1 MYLKKVTIG
10 GFRSFSCDNLQTIE
24 FDSDKTILIGNNGA
38 GKSAIL
44 DALNRIFSVDS
55 TMRVLKSSDFYS
67 QPDEANAEIKSL
79 FIDVWFGFDTIDG
92 DFAVP
97 TLIDQLTLDSNEN
110 VIFRIRLEATLN
122 YEYSDLGDIE
132 ENIYIITT
140 DDELPDD
147 ESKVKLTPLIRNSI
161 QVHYVPASRD
171 PLKQLAYSSTAILGR
186 LLKATKWDADVRKNY
201 KEKTQELVSL
211 IKENSS
217 LDLISK
223 SIDEGWKNLYKE
235 KVIANAELNF
245 PFSTVDDLVKLVKLF
260 LSPNEQ
266 GASISSETLS
276 DGQRS
281 LLYLAIIHALFCIEN
296 KIKNSKPDDNEHSF
310 DLTRLRLPIFSLV
323 SLEEPENHLSP
334 HYLGRIIRS
343 FSEYTMKD
351 SFQMIISTHSTA
363 IMSRVEPYQVRHC
376 SFRNGSSHVNVIS
389 LPEKTDEEFKFINEA
404 VKAYPEIYFSKLVI
418 LVEGDSEQI
427 ILPKVLEH
435 YDYNVDSKNIT
446 IAPLGGRHV
455 NHFWRLLE
463 SIKTPY
469 ITLLDLDLGRN
480 GGGFGRVKYAISQLS
495 KYKKVNYLH
504 EGILEK
510 IPAWNSSDNPI
521 DFSLE
526 YDDKQTVNLVEK
538 LKEYNIYF
546 TSPLDIDY
554 LMIDA
559 YGDVYC
565 NCDKSNNENGPQA
578 LRKINLLQSEIDGC
592 KSICDVVEKGKIIE
606 CKSEEISKIKEEMV
620 KAVLKDG
627 HDGAGHYVSDSDYL
641 KKFIWY
647 NYRFLGNKSK
657 PASHI
662 RLLNKL
668 SIDVLGNRLPL
679 VLKEIAEK
687 AKGIC
692 DD

>member
-1 MYLKKVTIG
+1 MFLKKVVIS
-10 GFRSFSCDNLQTIE
+10 GFRSFSCENPQAIE

-55 TMRVLKSSDFYS
+55 TMRVLKPSDFYS
-67 QPDEANAEIKSL
+67 QPNEVNVESKSM
-79 FIDVWFGFDTIDG
+79 FIDVWFGFETIEG

-97 TLIDQLTLDSNEN
+97 SLIDQLTLDSNEDI
-110 VIFRIRLEATLN
+110 IFRVRLEATLN
-122 YEYSDLGDIE
+122 YEYSDLGDID
-132 ENIYIITT
+132 ENVYIITT
-140 DDELPDD
+140 SENVPDE

-186 LLKATKWDADVRKNY
+186 LLKATKWDVAARESY
-201 KEKTQELVSL
+201 KEKTQEIVSL
-211 IKENSS
+211 IKENTS
-217 LDLISK
+217 LELISK
-223 SIDEGWKNLYKE
+223 SIDEGWKSLYKE
-235 KVIANAELNF
+235 RVIANAELNF
-245 PFSTVDDLVKLVKLF
+245 PFSTVDDLLKLVKLF

-266 GASISSETLS
+266 GGTISSETLS

-281 LLYLAIIHALFCIEN
+281 LLYLAIIHALFSIEN
-296 KIKNSKPDDNEHSF
+296 KLKNSNPNDNEHAF
-310 DLTRLRLPIFSLV
+310 DLARLRLPIFSLI

-334 HYLGRIIRS
+334 HYLGRIIRT
-343 FSEYTMKD
+343 FTEYTTKD

-363 IMSRVEPYQVRHC
+363 IMSRVEPHQVRHC
-376 SFRNGSSHVNVIS
+376 SFIEGRSYVNNIS
-389 LPEKTDEEFKFINEA
+389 LPNKIDEEFKFINEA
-404 VKAYPEIYFSKLVI
+404 VKAYPEVYFSKLVI

-427 ILPKVLEH
+427 ILPRVFEH

-463 SIKTPY
+463 SIKIPY
-469 ITLLDLDLGRN
+469 ITLLDLDLGRS
-480 GGGFGRVKYAISQLS
+480 GGGFGRVQYAISQLS
-495 KYKKVNYLH
+495 KYKKDKYLH
-504 EGILEK
+504 EGMLEG
-510 IPAWNSSDNPI
+510 IPAWDSTGNPL
-521 DFSLE
+521 DFKMK
-526 YDDKQTVNLVEK
+526 YNDKNEINLVER
-538 LKEYNIYF
+538 LKDFNIF
-546 TSPLDIDY
+546 FSSPLDVDY
-554 LMIDA
+554 LMINA
-559 YGDVYC
+559 YGDIYC
-565 NCDKSNNENGPQA
+565 ECDKSNNETGPHA
-578 LRKINLLQSEIDGC
+578 LRKIKESRVKIEEAEVIKDAITKNVIVADETEKVERVRAEI
-592 KSICDVVEKGKIIE
+592 I
-606 CKSEEISKIKEEMV
+606 

-627 HDGAGHYVSDSDYL
+627 HKGDGHYVSDPDYL
-641 KKFIWY
+641 DKFIWY

-668 SIDVLGNRLPL
+668 SDKVIGEELPL